1 MNRDELVRDRTSFWR
16 ELLAGEVKGAFEALG
31 TNPFLW
37 VVCAMGPVG
46 AGVIASIHPDA
57 VRNSVPL
64 FMGGKFTWMGSIFWA
79 LVIVSSVC
87 FALGQWSQSRGRAK
101 TRRMVARLGTLPPG
115 GFLASYREMYN
126 VAADQAILVLLNPE
140 STFSQ
145 NETAIRNVL
154 GAIAEIAKD
163 FDEADGAVYGA
174 NVMLFREINEPFE
187 SNAPE
192 HLTTYVPCSPDVD
205 GYLELISSL
214 STTTSH
220 KSKGYSAD
228 KDVRPLVIPVPKAK
242 GKIRDKTGHSRDP
255 VLPGAAQAYA
265 RGEMVVFSSID
276 SYVSWIDANSAQDL
290 ATNGK
295 LKSYFETGAG
305 KEIRSF
311 CAQPI
316 MYADNTGARR
326 PFAVL
331 NVHSDDEHLLE
342 NSGPSLFSP
351 LIEPFCVLVAT
362 LLIQRKWLVPS
373 N

>member
-16 ELLAGEVKGAFEALG
+16 ELFAGEVKGAFEALG

-46 AGVIASIHPDA
+46 AGVLASLHPVEIRD
-57 VRNSVPL
+57 SVPL
-64 FMGGKFTWMGSIFWA
+64 FLGQEFSWIGTSFWA
-79 LVIVSSVC
+79 LVIVSSIC

-126 VAADQAILVLLNPE
+126 VAADQAILALLNTE
-140 STFSQ
+140 TTFTQ
-145 NETAIRNVL
+145 NEAAIRNVL

-174 NVMLFREINEPFE
+174 NVMLFRKTGEPFE
-187 SNAPE
+187 AKTPE

-205 GYLELISSL
+205 GYLELITSL
-214 STTTSH
+214 STNTAH
-220 KSKGYSAD
+220 KSKGYSLDPAT
-228 KDVRPLVIPVPKAK
+228 RSLVIPIPIKRE
-242 GKIRDKTGHSRDP
+242 KIRDITGHSRDP

-276 SYVSWIDANSAQDL
+276 SYVAWIDTNSAQDL

-295 LKSYFETGAG
+295 LKDYFETGAG

-316 MYADNTGARR
+316 MYADSDGVRR
-326 PFAVL
+326 PLAVL
-331 NVHSDDEHLLE
+331 NVHSNDEHLLE
-342 NSGPSLFSP
+342 NSGPALFSP

-362 LLIQRKWLVPS
+362 LLIQRKLLVPS